1 MRNAKIKLH
10 TAGIRPK
17 LPIPRVIAGKKAADF
32 NRTTPKDG
40 LPPLDAIAKACR
52 LDPSKFRTKGELLKA
67 IRAAVGV

>member
-32 NRTTPKDG
+32 NRTTPKSCGRSVSVASTVAPDS
-40 LPPLDAIAKACR
+40 LA
-52 LDPSKFRTKGELLKA
+52 
-67 IRAAVGV
+67 AAVVSKSGNP